1 MSPCIIS
8 IPSFIMLDSI
18 YQYFVDHPKLT
29 LLLCTWL
36 GALFGHIL
44 SLYDTSFHGCR
55 SFVSRIIP
63 NKKDV
68 FYERIDL
75 ILLPIVGCLLAYL
88 LLDPSNIKSATFA
101 GLTWSGTLIALL
113 KQRL

>member
-1 MSPCIIS
+1 
-8 IPSFIMLDSI
+8 MLDNI
-18 YQYFVDHPKLT
+18 YQFFVDHPKLT
-29 LLLCTWL
+29 ILLCTWL

-55 SFVSRIIP
+55 SFMSRIFP

-75 ILLPIVGCLLAYL
+75 ILLPLTGCLRAYL
-88 LLDPSNIKSATFA
+88 LLGPSNIKSATFA

-113 KQRL
+113 KQRS